1 MEDVLCLATLISHS
15 PVPHLMDVQLGTIN
29 WPIFPYLAIHFEII
43 TALLTHRVLFST
55 PRIRKAEKNHIMELQ
70 VLSQLET
77 NKT

>member
-1 MEDVLCLATLISHS
+1 MEDVLCRATLISYLL
-15 PVPHLMDVQLGTIN
+15 VPRLMEVQLSTTN
-29 WPIFPYLAIHFEII
+29 WPIFSYLAKHFEII

-70 VLSQLET
+70 VLSQLEI